1 MNQNLFPENLFSK
14 SNSNQTLSESI
25 EINDDVIVWVDPLDG
40 TLSYVNGELDA
51 VTTLIGLSVGS
62 VPVLGI
68 IGYPFSVMKKNKIWF
83 KGPL

>member
-1 MNQNLFPENLFSK
+1 MSRLNQNLFPENLFSK

-40 TLSYVNGELDA
+40 TLSYVKGELDA

-68 IGYPFSVMKKNKIWF
+68 IGYPFSVMKKK
-83 KGPL
+83 